1 MPLINCLRWS
11 GSASADLQH
20 KTLDGILMHLSLMLL
35 FFIINQCE
43 TLIWLLPALTG
54 HKWSEFF
61 FLLLFAPSCQWIRI
75 AILSWDAQKRKL
87 ARKKSGFNQQ
97 SYPVTII
104 TVHLLT
110 ESWSTYGAIFTPS
123 LNNSIGGKF
132 FFRFWI
138 SYCNC
143 QFVKR

>member
-61 FLLLFAPSCQWIRI
+61 FSPFRPFMSMNQSSNI
-75 AILSWDAQKRKL
+75 ILGCTEEEN
-87 ARKKSGFNQQ
+87 SGFNQQ

-123 LNNSIGGKF
+123 LNNSIGGKY